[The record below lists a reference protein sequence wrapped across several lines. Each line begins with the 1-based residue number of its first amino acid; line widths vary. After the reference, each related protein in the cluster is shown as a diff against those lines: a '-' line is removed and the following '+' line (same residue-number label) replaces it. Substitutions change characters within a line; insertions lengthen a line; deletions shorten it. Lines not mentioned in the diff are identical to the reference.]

1 MMISSGDCA
10 RVSLTSRPKSA
21 GGAGVEG
28 RTPKRQWNAPPS
40 ELFPRQQTR
49 SQFARGSARKPSSAL
64 RPAPIPPVD
73 TSAGNANASPREQRR
88 VAMRPEERKSLVPPN
103 RAVRTQTENAPYSR
117 SVLAAQASA
126 SLEHKESSYNQPQ
139 TKRGSHLTGLQ
150 VNAIARGCTKRLS
163 QVTWARLQKV
173 TEDTEAADREDQ
185 SLGAS
190 ANEKYSGM
198 MRASELEASD
208 AQREERQRSYLLKS
222 SMNKQ
227 DVYPEDVRPLI
238 DIAYSSPFIEVRR
251 DAAAAL
257 ASLSRNGE
265 SWSFIRC
272 SQYGMD
278 SHTLCLC

>member
-1 MMISSGDCA
+1 MISSGDCA

-21 GGAGVEG
+21 GGLVLEG
-28 RTPKRQWNAPPS
+28 RTPKRQWNAPPP
-40 ELFPRQQTR
+40 ELFPNQQTR
-49 SQFARGSARKPSSAL
+49 SQYARGSERKPSAL
-64 RPAPIPPVD
+64 RPAAIHAEHMD
-73 TSAGNANASPREQRR
+73 TGSAHVSSKHEQRR
-88 VAMRPEERKSLVPPN
+88 VATRPGERKSLVPPN
-103 RAVRTQTENAPYSR
+103 RAVRTQTEAAPYSR
-117 SVLAAQASA
+117 SVMAAQASA
-126 SLEHKESSYNQPQ
+126 SLEHKEISYNQPQ

-173 TEDTEAADREDQ
+173 TEETEAADREDQ
-185 SLGAS
+185 SFGAA
-190 ANEKYSGM
+190 ANGKYSGM

-208 AQREERQRSYLLKS
+208 AQREERQRSYLLKT

-257 ASLSRNGE
+257 ASLSRNGM
-265 SWSFIRC
+265 
-272 SQYGMD
+272 SQPSLAILNGFSY
-278 SHTLCLC
+278 SVSLHL